1 MDELGIRPDSDAPLD
16 PELSRLAAEYN
27 EPPAPPREEMWQ
39 RISHARRS
47 QRRTIPFRRLV
58 RVVLPMAAVLALAF
72 AVGRWSAGGDAG
84 AVDSAFANSA
94 IAQDSAAADSRV
106 YRVAAT
112 RHLQNAGVFLAEF
125 RDAATG
131 ESPLPVTG
139 AARELL
145 VSNRL
150 LLSSPAANDPQLRN
164 LLEDVELLLVQIAQL
179 PAEGSRADPS
189 LITDGLDAVNLL
201 TRIDAEVTPSP
212 AVRPQG
218 VI

>member
-1 MDELGIRPDSDAPLD
+1 MDEMGIRPDADAPLD
-16 PELSRLAAEYN
+16 PELSRLASEYN
-27 EPPAPPREEMWQ
+27 EPPAPPRDEIWQ
-39 RISHARRS
+39 RIGAARRTPS
-47 QRRTIPFRRLV
+47 RTVTFRRMV
-58 RVVLPMAAVLALAF
+58 RVTLPMAAVLALAF
-72 AVGRWSAGGDAG
+72 AVGRWSAKDE
-84 AVDSAFANSA
+84 SAAPDSA
-94 IAQDSAAADSRV
+94 IATSTAADDSTASDMQV

-112 RHLQNAGVFLAEF
+112 RHLQNAGMFLADF

-131 ESPLPVTG
+131 QGQLPTSG
-139 AARELL
+139 SARELL

-150 LLSSPAANDPQLRN
+150 LLSSPAADDPQLRN

-179 PAEGSRADPS
+179 PAEGPRADPS

-218 VI
+218 VL

>member
-1 MDELGIRPDSDAPLD
+1 MDEMGIRPDADAPLD
-16 PELSRLAAEYN
+16 HELSRLASEYN
-27 EPPAPPREEMWQ
+27 EPPAPPRDEMWQ
-39 RISHARRS
+39 RISAARRTPS
-47 QRRTIPFRRLV
+47 RTVTFRRLV
-58 RVVLPMAAVLALAF
+58 RVALPMAAVLALAF
-72 AVGRWSAGGDAG
+72 AVGRWSAGGD
-84 AVDSAFANSA
+84 
-94 IAQDSAAADSRV
+94 SAAPDSSLATSTTSGDTTVADTRV

-112 RHLQNAGVFLAEF
+112 RHLQNAGLFLADF

-131 ESPLPVTG
+131 RGQMPASG
-139 AARELL
+139 SARELL

-150 LLSSPAANDPQLRN
+150 LLSSPAADDPQLRN

-179 PAEGSRADPS
+179 PAEGPRADPS

-218 VI
+218 VL